1 MLSVPDV
8 ALEKYAVDASS
19 FKVVSKI
26 MLNKTAISM
35 FLKNFCVFMLY
46 TQLYT
51 QLLGVFCLVILNWVV
66 IYKGEKS
73 LCWILC

>member
-35 FLKNFCVFMLY
+35 FLKKIFVFSC
-46 TQLYT
+46 
-51 QLLGVFCLVILNWVV
+51 FILNF
-66 IYKGEKS
+66 
-73 LCWILC
+73 ILNFWECFV